1 MNDKPISD
9 FGRAPIK
16 GEGMISDPDEFEFMC
31 DCPKCEKKYWDWKHD
46 YDTQQKALRGEA

>member
-1 MNDKPISD
+1 MNDKPLSD

-16 GEGMISDPDEFEFMC
+16 GEEMISDPDEYDWKC

-46 YDTQQKALRGEA
+46 FDTQQKAMRGEA